1 MLKLDGKTQDLI
13 SENITKLKDLFP
25 EAFTEGKID
34 FEALRLILG
43 DEIDTENERYSFT
56 WHGKSEAIKL
66 ALKQSTGTL
75 RPCKEESKH
84 WDTTQNLFIEGD
96 NLEVLRILQSSYR
109 NKIKMIYID
118 PPYNTGNDFIYEDDF
133 KDNVKH
139 YKEKVSEAMKAN
151 PETAGRYHTNWLNMM
166 YPRLKLA
173 RNLLREDGVIFI
185 SIDDNEVHNLRKIC
199 DEIFGEENFVA
210 QFPWRK
216 RTTKSDV
223 PFGVSQDYE
232 WIILYAKQFTVL
244 GIDFDRKYYS
254 SPDFPNNRWRLSDL
268 TTQKV
273 EADRPNSA
281 FNLVDPK
288 TNKIYKYNPNRLWGI
303 TKDTFDDY
311 YTRGKIVFPDD
322 YDFLKISVPAYRVFE
337 SEDREKSLTKF
348 GLESAIKSV
357 STYLPKTIGMNED
370 GNNDITFLWSKKI
383 FSYPKPVTLIKHFI
397 SVIMDKDSLILD
409 FFSGSAT
416 TAHAVMKLNAE
427 DGGNRKYIMV
437 QIPEK
442 CDEKSEAFK
451 EGYKTI
457 AEIGKE
463 RIRRAGEKI
472 KAEMTEKDSQQ
483 LSLLEDKSLKANL
496 DIGFKVFKLDET
508 NFTQW
513 DEETTDPAGALLR
526 SVQSIKPNRTSEDAL
541 YEILLK
547 YGIDLTLPV
556 TELEIDSRKVFS
568 LAANYLLVCLEK
580 NLSLSTIEEI
590 AKLKPERVVFY
601 DDAFKD
607 DVVKLNAEQT
617 LRKFGVEDL
626 RVI

>member
-25 EAFTEGKID
+25 EAFKEGKID

-84 WDTTQNLFIEGD
+84 WDTTQNLFIESD

-118 PPYNTGNDFIYEDDF
+118 PPYNTGHDFIYEDDF

-139 YKEKVSEAMKAN
+139 YKEKVSEAM
-151 PETAGRYHTNWLNMM
+151 
-166 YPRLKLA
+166 
-173 RNLLREDGVIFI
+173 
-185 SIDDNEVHNLRKIC
+185 
-199 DEIFGEENFVA
+199 
-210 QFPWRK
+210 
-216 RTTKSDV
+216 
-223 PFGVSQDYE
+223 
-232 WIILYAKQFTVL
+232 
-244 GIDFDRKYYS
+244 
-254 SPDFPNNRWRLSDL
+254 
-268 TTQKV
+268 
-273 EADRPNSA
+273 
-281 FNLVDPK
+281 
-288 TNKIYKYNPNRLWGI
+288 
-303 TKDTFDDY
+303 
-311 YTRGKIVFPDD
+311 
-322 YDFLKISVPAYRVFE
+322 
-337 SEDREKSLTKF
+337 
-348 GLESAIKSV
+348 
-357 STYLPKTIGMNED
+357 
-370 GNNDITFLWSKKI
+370 
-383 FSYPKPVTLIKHFI
+383 
-397 SVIMDKDSLILD
+397 
-409 FFSGSAT
+409 
-416 TAHAVMKLNAE
+416 
-427 DGGNRKYIMV
+427 
-437 QIPEK
+437 
-442 CDEKSEAFK
+442 
-451 EGYKTI
+451 
-457 AEIGKE
+457 
-463 RIRRAGEKI
+463 
-472 KAEMTEKDSQQ
+472 
-483 LSLLEDKSLKANL
+483 KANL

-513 DEETTDPAGALLR
+513 DEETTDPANALLR
-526 SVQSIKPNRTSEDAL
+526 SVQSIKANRTSEDAL

-556 TELEIDSRKVFS
+556 TELEVDSKKVFS

-590 AKLKPERVVFY
+590 AKLKPKRVVFY
-601 DDAFKD
+601 DEVFKD